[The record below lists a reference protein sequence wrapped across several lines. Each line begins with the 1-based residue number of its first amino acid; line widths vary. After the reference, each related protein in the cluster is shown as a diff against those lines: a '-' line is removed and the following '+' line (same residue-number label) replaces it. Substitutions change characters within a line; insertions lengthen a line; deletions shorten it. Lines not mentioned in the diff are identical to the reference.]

1 METRPFGKTGESFP
15 ILSFG
20 GQRIVDDHNCSEEEA
35 IEIVNTAIDRG
46 IRYFDTA
53 YVYSDGQAES
63 RLGKVVK
70 HRRAEMWIATKTWDT
85 TRDGARRQLEESLTR
100 LQTDY
105 VNEWRL
111 HNVWEFARLDAFTGP
126 GGALEAAIQARDEGL
141 VRNISIS
148 GHTDPQIL
156 VEALKRFPFDSALIA
171 LSALDHFM
179 MSFAEEFLPVANA
192 KGIATI
198 AMKVMGLGSL
208 THDVERALRYAFG
221 LPVST
226 VIVGMESMAQ
236 LEQNL
241 AIAESFTPMSD
252 EERLAFFQE
261 IIPLVRPQNM
271 PWKARDW
278 GNPTTWAARKPAES
292 SNPPT
297 ERVLRTFGDPLC
309 LHVRCPQGHA
319 SGPNHEDRGLCY
331 PTIFCSQRPNSV

>member
-20 GQRIVDDHNCSEEEA
+20 GQRIVDEHDCTEEQA

-53 YVYSDGQAES
+53 WMYSRGQAET
-63 RLGKVVK
+63 RMGKVVK
-70 HRRAEMWIATKTWDT
+70 HRRAEMWIATKTWDD

-111 HNVWEFARLDAFTGP
+111 HNVWDYARLDAFTGP
-126 GGALEAAIQARDEGL
+126 GGALEAALQAREEGL
-141 VRNISIS
+141 VRHISIS
-148 GHTDPQIL
+148 CHTDPQIMI
-156 VEALKRFPFDSALIA
+156 EALNRFPFDSALIA

-179 MSFAEEFLPVANA
+179 LSFAEEFLPVANA
-192 KGIATI
+192 QGVATI
-198 AMKVMGLGSL
+198 GMKVLGLGSL
-208 THDVERALRYAFG
+208 THEVERALRYAFT

-241 AIAESFTPMSD
+241 AIAESFTPMTD
-252 EERLAFFQE
+252 EERLAFFQD
-261 IIPLVRPQNM
+261 IMSQVRPENM
-271 PWKARDW
+271 RWKATDW
-278 GNPTTWAARKPAES
+278 VNPNEWIPRK
-292 SNPPT
+292 
-297 ERVLRTFGDPLC
+297 
-309 LHVRCPQGHA
+309 
-319 SGPNHEDRGLCY
+319 RGL
-331 PTIFCSQRPNSV
+331 SQS